1 MSRTARGH
9 NPLVSF
15 LMSLSVFFRYN
26 ATHVFAGK
34 FLYFLLAGLAL
45 FLAVVIIYVLNEP
58 APPGANAVYGF
69 LLAPGV
75 LLIFYP
81 SVYAIQADAD
91 ARMLETLFGVP
102 DYRYKVWLARYVTQ
116 YIVVAVLLLA
126 LGLFCRISV
135 TDFPLWSMIF
145 HLMFPIVFLGS
156 FGFMSAAITRSGNGA
171 AVIVVT
177 FFLILFIGAEALEG
191 SRWNLFHNPF
201 SETGQFDYILQQE
214 TTLYNRI
221 YLLVGSVICTLFA
234 MFRLMQREKL
244 VS

>member
-1 MSRTARGH
+1 MNRTERGH
-9 NPLVSF
+9 STLGSF
-15 LMSLSVFFRYN
+15 LLSLLAFFRYN
-26 ATHVFAGK
+26 AAHIFAGK
-34 FLYFLLAGLAL
+34 FLYFLLTGLAL
-45 FLAVVIIYVLNEP
+45 FLAIVIIYVLNEP
-58 APPGANAVYGF
+58 APPGANAVYWF
-69 LLAPGV
+69 LLAPGI

-116 YIVVAVLLLA
+116 YIVVALLLLA
-126 LGLFCRISV
+126 LGLFCQLSV
-135 TDFPLWSMIF
+135 AHFPLWSMIF
-145 HLMFPIVFLGS
+145 HLMFPLVFLGS
-156 FGFMSAAITRSGNGA
+156 FGFMTATLTRSGNGA
-171 AVIVVT
+171 AVIVVM

-221 YLLVGSVICTLFA
+221 YLLVGSAICTLFA